1 MKEKRMN
8 WEIFIEWKLVQD
20 LGWTLIHSVWQ
31 IALISAVLFLALK
44 AFTKLSAGARYVLS
58 VSALVLAFI
67 LPAMTFIQ
75 FSGSPAGAISPTA
88 GYEQAITGKTDI
100 NRLHSEAVESPAGD
114 PAAIPS
120 PGQAPFLSF
129 ASALQNFFDRNLAHR
144 IPLAV
149 GLWLLGLALFTL
161 RLTGGIWQLHR
172 YKTQDV
178 SPPEADWQLKFELL
192 CERLGVPQPVRFLT
206 SNLVETPIVA
216 GWLKPVILVPASLFL
231 QIHPRELEIIIAHEL
246 IHIRRY
252 DPLVNLAQSAMEIL
266 FFYHPCIWWLSAHIR
281 KEREFAADA
290 RVLEI
295 FSDSHLTY
303 ANALANLEEIRLLT
317 NNHIPSIATAANGG
331 NLMQR
336 IQKILQKNTE
346 TRITNSAWSAGL
358 AVLLIS
364 AVLITVFSFNSTVFV
379 NAQNKT
385 KNRKLAI
392 GFVSIP
398 PVDRSENPPRD
409 ADATARIMIAKL
421 TQYKV
426 PAVGFVN
433 GGSISDGEKLFP
445 VRANIV
451 RLWRDAG
458 LEVGIGSFKHVWFYH
473 TPYDEY
479 VAGVEKNEDA
489 VRKILAEKNLP
500 LRYFS
505 YPYLNTGKRVE
516 DRDRFEAWLEARGIN
531 SVKYTIDNNEWMYS
545 YAYDIARNDND
556 IGTMTEVRVAF
567 MNYMSKMF
575 DHYEAYSQ
583 DLFGRDINQTMV
595 LTPSRLAADSF
606 DDLFGMI
613 QKRGYKFVTMEEA
626 QADAAYKTRE
636 NFVGNSGISWFERWS
651 LEGSKSLRAEPRVSE
666 EVQKIWDKMRPK
678 AK

>member
-1 MKEKRMN
+1 MN
-8 WEIFIEWKLVQD
+8 WEIFIESKLVQD

-44 AFTKLSAGARYVLS
+44 AFTKLSAEARYLLS

-75 FSGSPAGAISPTA
+75 FSGSPARAMSADA
-88 GYEQAITGKTDI
+88 GYTQTIPAKNDV
-100 NRLHSEAVESPAGD
+100 NRLPSDAVEAPAGD

-120 PGQAPFLSF
+120 TGQAPFLSF
-129 ASALQNFFDRNLAHR
+129 ASLQNFFDRNLAHQ

-149 GLWLLGLALFTL
+149 GLWLLGLAFFGL

-172 YKTQDV
+172 YKTRGV
-178 SPPEADWQLKFELL
+178 SLPEADWQLKFELL

-216 GWLKPVILVPASLFL
+216 GWLKPVILVPAGLFL

-252 DPLVNLAQSAMEIL
+252 DPLVNLAQSAVEIL

-295 FSDSHLTY
+295 FNDSHLTY

-358 AVLLIS
+358 AILLIS

-398 PVDRSENPPRD
+398 PVDRSENPPKD
-409 ADATARIMIAKL
+409 SDATARLMIAKL
-421 TQYKV
+421 AQYKV

-458 LEVGIGSFKHVWFYH
+458 LEVGIGNFKHVWFYH

-479 VAGVEKNEDA
+479 VAGVEKNEAA
-489 VRKILAEKNLP
+489 VKKILAEKNLP

-505 YPYLNTGKRVE
+505 YPYLNTGKSVE
-516 DRDRFEAWLEARGIN
+516 DRDRFETWLQGRGIS

-567 MNYMSKMF
+567 MNYISKMF
-575 DHYEAYSQ
+575 DHYEGYSQ
-583 DLFGRDINQTMV
+583 DLFGRDISQTMV
-595 LTPSRLAADSF
+595 LTPSRLVADSF

-626 QADAAYKTRE
+626 QADEAYKTRE
-636 NFVGNSGISWFERWS
+636 NFIGNSGISWFERWT
-651 LEGSKSLRAEPRVSE
+651 LADSKPLRAEPKVSE
-666 EVQKIWDKMRPK
+666 EVQKIWDKSRPK

>member
-1 MKEKRMN
+1 MN
-8 WEIFIEWKLVQD
+8 WEIFIESKLVQD

-31 IALISAVLFLALK
+31 IGLISAVLFVALK
-44 AFTKLSAGARYVLS
+44 AFTKLSAEVRYILS

-75 FSGSPAGAISPTA
+75 FSGSPARSISANP
-88 GYEQAITGKTDI
+88 GYERTLPGKNDI
-100 NRLHSEAVESPAGD
+100 NRLNSEAAEAPAGN
-114 PAAIPS
+114 PVGLPS
-120 PGQAPFLSF
+120 PGQSSFLSF
-129 ASALQNFFDRNLAHR
+129 ASLQSFFDRNLAHR
-144 IPLAV
+144 IPMAV
-149 GLWLLGLALFTL
+149 GLWLLGLLLFTL

-172 YKTQDV
+172 YKTRDV
-178 SPPEADWQLKFELL
+178 SMPEADWQLKFELL
-192 CERLGVPQPVRFLT
+192 CERLGVRQPVRFLT

-216 GWLKPVILVPASLFL
+216 GWLKPVILVPAGLFL
-231 QIHPRELEIIIAHEL
+231 QIRPRELEIIIAHEL

-252 DPLVNLAQSAMEIL
+252 DPLVNLAQSATEIL

-295 FSDSHLTY
+295 FNDSHLTY

-398 PVDRSENPPRD
+398 PVDRSENPPKD
-409 ADATARIMIAKL
+409 SDATARLMIAKL

-458 LEVGIGSFKHVWFYH
+458 LEVGIGNFKHVWFYH
-473 TPYDEY
+473 MPYDEY
-479 VAGVEKNEDA
+479 VAGVEKNEEA
-489 VRKILAEKNLP
+489 VKKILAEKNLP

-505 YPYLNTGKRVE
+505 YPYLNTGKTVE
-516 DRDRFEAWLEARGIN
+516 DRDRFEAWLEGRGIS

-567 MNYMSKMF
+567 VNYISKMF
-575 DHYEAYSQ
+575 DHYEGYSQ
-583 DLFGRDINQTMV
+583 DLFGRDISQTMV
-595 LTPSRLAADSF
+595 LTPSRLVADSF

-626 QADAAYKTRE
+626 QADEAYKTRE
-636 NFVGNSGISWFERWS
+636 DFVGNSGISWFERWT
-651 LEGSKSLRAEPRVSE
+651 LAGSKPLRAEPRVSE
-666 EVQKIWDKMRPK
+666 EVQKIWDKSRPK

>member
-1 MKEKRMN
+1 MN
-8 WEIFIEWKLVQD
+8 WEIFIESKLVQD

-44 AFTKLSAGARYVLS
+44 AFTKLSADVRYVLS

-75 FSGSPAGAISPTA
+75 FSGSPARAISADA
-88 GYEQAITGKTDI
+88 GYEQTIPAKNDI
-100 NRLHSEAVESPAGD
+100 NRLNSEAIETPAGD
-114 PAAIPS
+114 TAAIPS

-129 ASALQNFFDRNLAHR
+129 ASLQNFFDRNLAHR

-149 GLWLLGLALFTL
+149 GLWLLGLALFAL

-172 YKTQDV
+172 YKTREV
-178 SPPEADWQLKFELL
+178 SLPEADWQLKFELL
-192 CERLGVPQPVRFLT
+192 CERLGVQQPPVRFLT
-206 SNLVETPIVA
+206 STLVETPIVA
-216 GWLKPVILVPASLFL
+216 GWLKPVILVPAGLFL

-398 PVDRSENPPRD
+398 PVDRSENPPKD

-458 LEVGIGSFKHVWFYH
+458 LEVGIGNFKHVWFYH

-479 VAGVEKNEDA
+479 VAGVEKNEEA
-489 VRKILAEKNLP
+489 VKKILAEKNLP

-505 YPYLNTGKRVE
+505 YPYLNTGKTVE
-516 DRDRFEAWLEARGIN
+516 DRDRFEAWLEGRGIS

-545 YAYDIARNDND
+545 YAYDMARNDND

-567 MNYMSKMF
+567 MNYISKMF
-575 DHYEAYSQ
+575 DHYEGYSQ
-583 DLFGRDINQTMV
+583 DLFGRDISQTMV
-595 LTPSRLAADSF
+595 LTPSRLVADSF

-626 QADAAYKTRE
+626 QADEAYKTRE
-636 NFVGNSGISWFERWS
+636 NFVGNSGISWFERWT
-651 LEGSKSLRAEPRVSE
+651 LAESKPLRAEPKVSE

>member
-1 MKEKRMN
+1 MN
-8 WEIFIEWKLVQD
+8 WEIFIESKLVRD

-44 AFTKLSAGARYVLS
+44 AFTKLSAETRYVLS
-58 VSALVLAFI
+58 VSALVLAFV
-67 LPAMTFIQ
+67 LPSMTFIQ
-75 FSGSPAGAISPTA
+75 FSGSPARSMSMNA
-88 GYEQAITGKTDI
+88 GYEQAITGKNDV
-100 NRLHSEAVESPAGD
+100 NRLQSEAVEAPAGD
-114 PAAIPS
+114 QAAIPS

-129 ASALQNFFDRNLAHR
+129 ASLQNFFDRNLAHR

-172 YKTQDV
+172 FKTREV
-178 SPPEADWQLKFELL
+178 SLPEADWQLKFELL

-216 GWLKPVILVPASLFL
+216 GWLKPVILVPAGLFL

-295 FSDSHLTY
+295 FNDSHLTY

-346 TRITNSAWSAGL
+346 TRIANSAWSAGL

-385 KNRKLAI
+385 KNRKLAV

-409 ADATARIMIAKL
+409 SDATARLMIAKL

-458 LEVGIGSFKHVWFYH
+458 LEVGIGNFKHVWFYH

-479 VAGVEKNEDA
+479 VAGVEKNEA
-489 VRKILAEKNLP
+489 VVKKILAEKNLP

-505 YPYLNTGKRVE
+505 YPYLNTGKTVE
-516 DRDRFEAWLEARGIN
+516 DRDRFEAWLRSRGI
-531 SVKYTIDNNEWMYS
+531 SSIKYTIDNNEWMYS

-567 MNYMSKMF
+567 INYISKMF
-575 DHYEAYSQ
+575 DHYEGYSQ
-583 DLFGRDINQTMV
+583 DLFGRDISQTMV
-595 LTPSRLAADSF
+595 LTPSRLVADSF
-606 DDLFGMI
+606 DDLVGMI

-626 QADAAYKTRE
+626 QADEAYKTRE
-636 NFVGNSGISWFERWS
+636 DFVGNSGISWFERWT
-651 LEGSKSLRAEPRVSE
+651 LAGSKPLRAEPKVSE

>member
-1 MKEKRMN
+1 MS
-8 WEIFIEWKLVQD
+8 WEIFIESKLVQD

-31 IALISAVLFLALK
+31 IALISAALFLALK
-44 AFTKLSAGARYVLS
+44 AFINLSAETRYLLS

-67 LPAMTFIQ
+67 LPVMTFIQ
-75 FSGSPAGAISPTA
+75 FSGSPARSISADA
-88 GYEQAITGKTDI
+88 GYKQTIPANTDV
-100 NRLHSEAVESPAGD
+100 NRLPSEAAEAPAGD
-114 PAAIPS
+114 TAAIPS
-120 PGQAPFLSF
+120 PGLAPFLSF
-129 ASALQNFFDRNLAHR
+129 AFLQNFFDRNLAHR

-172 YKTQDV
+172 YKTREV
-178 SPPEADWQLKFELL
+178 SLPEADWQLKLELL

-216 GWLKPVILVPASLFL
+216 GWLRPVILVPAGLFL

-246 IHIRRY
+246 VHIRRY

-295 FSDSHLTY
+295 FNDSHLTY

-385 KNRKLAI
+385 KDRKLAI

-398 PVDRSENPPRD
+398 PVDRSENPPKD
-409 ADATARIMIAKL
+409 SDATARLMIAKL

-458 LEVGIGSFKHVWFYH
+458 LEVGIGNFKHVWFYH

-489 VRKILAEKNLP
+489 VKKLLAEKNLP

-505 YPYLNTGKRVE
+505 YPYLNTGKSVE
-516 DRDRFEAWLEARGIN
+516 DRDRFEAWLEARGI
-531 SVKYTIDNNEWMYS
+531 SPVKYTIDNNEWMYS
-545 YAYDIARNDND
+545 YAYDLARNDND
-556 IGTMTEVRVAF
+556 ISTMTEVRVGF
-567 MNYMSKMF
+567 INYMSKMF
-575 DHYEAYSQ
+575 DHYEGYSQ
-583 DLFGRDINQTMV
+583 DLFGRDISQTMV
-595 LTPSRLAADSF
+595 LTPSRLVADSF

-613 QKRGYKFVTMEEA
+613 QRRGYKFVTMEEA
-626 QADAAYKTRE
+626 QADEAYKTKE
-636 NFVGNSGISWFERWS
+636 DFVGNSGISWFERWT
-651 LEGSKSLRAEPRVSE
+651 LAGSKPLRAEPKVSD
-666 EVQKIWDKMRPK
+666 EVQKVWDKNRPK

>member
-1 MKEKRMN
+1 M
-8 WEIFIEWKLVQD
+8 
-20 LGWTLIHSVWQ
+20 
-31 IALISAVLFLALK
+31 
-44 AFTKLSAGARYVLS
+44 
-58 VSALVLAFI
+58 
-67 LPAMTFIQ
+67 
-75 FSGSPAGAISPTA
+75 
-88 GYEQAITGKTDI
+88 
-100 NRLHSEAVESPAGD
+100 
-114 PAAIPS
+114 
-120 PGQAPFLSF
+120 
-129 ASALQNFFDRNLAHR
+129 
-144 IPLAV
+144 
-149 GLWLLGLALFTL
+149 
-161 RLTGGIWQLHR
+161 
-172 YKTQDV
+172 
-178 SPPEADWQLKFELL
+178 
-192 CERLGVPQPVRFLT
+192 PQPVRFLT

-216 GWLKPVILVPASLFL
+216 GWLKPVILVPAGLFL

-385 KNRKLAI
+385 KNRKLAV

-398 PVDRSENPPRD
+398 PVDRSENPPKD
-409 ADATARIMIAKL
+409 SDATARLMIAKL

-479 VAGVEKNEDA
+479 VAGVEKNEET
-489 VRKILAEKNLP
+489 VKKILAEKNLP

-505 YPYLNTGKRVE
+505 YPYLNTGKTRRGPRPLRGVAPGPRDQLGQIY
-516 DRDRFEAWLEARGIN
+516 DR
-531 SVKYTIDNNEWMYS
+531 
-545 YAYDIARNDND
+545 
-556 IGTMTEVRVAF
+556 
-567 MNYMSKMF
+567 
-575 DHYEAYSQ
+575 
-583 DLFGRDINQTMV
+583 
-595 LTPSRLAADSF
+595 
-606 DDLFGMI
+606 
-613 QKRGYKFVTMEEA
+613 
-626 QADAAYKTRE
+626 
-636 NFVGNSGISWFERWS
+636 
-651 LEGSKSLRAEPRVSE
+651 
-666 EVQKIWDKMRPK
+666 
-678 AK
+678 

>member
-1 MKEKRMN
+1 MN
-8 WEIFIEWKLVQD
+8 WEIFIESKLVQD

-31 IALISAVLFLALK
+31 IALILAVLFLALK
-44 AFTKLSAGARYVLS
+44 VFTKLSADARYLLS

-67 LPAMTFIQ
+67 LPVMTFMQ
-75 FSGSPAGAISPTA
+75 FSGSGTGPISADASSNETGAGKSGRDRFHAEKIAAPADDSAAISPA
-88 GYEQAITGKTDI
+88 
-100 NRLHSEAVESPAGD
+100 
-114 PAAIPS
+114 
-120 PGQAPFLSF
+120 GQAPFFSL
-129 ASALQNFFDRNLAHR
+129 AALQNFFDANLAHR

-149 GLWLLGLALFTL
+149 GLWLLGLAFFAL
-161 RLTGGIWQLHR
+161 RLTGGIWQLHV
-172 YKTQDV
+172 YKTRNV
-178 SPPEADWQLKFELL
+178 LPPEKDWQLKFESL
-192 CERLGVPQPVRFLT
+192 CERLEMTQPVRFLT
-206 SNLVETPIVA
+206 SGFVETPIVA
-216 GWLKPVILVPASLFL
+216 GWLKPVVLVPAALFL

-252 DPLVNLAQSAMEIL
+252 DPLVNLAQSGLEIL

-303 ANALANLEEIRLLT
+303 ANALANLEEIRLRT
-317 NNHIPSIATAANGG
+317 NNNIPSLATAANGG

-346 TRITNSAWSAGL
+346 IRITNSAWSAGL

-364 AVLITVFSFNSTVFV
+364 AVLISVFSFNSTVLV

-385 KNRKLAI
+385 KNRKLAV

-398 PVDRSENPPRD
+398 PLDRSENPPKD
-409 ADATARIMIAKL
+409 SDATARLMIAKL

-426 PAVGFVN
+426 PAVGFVT
-433 GGSISDGEKLFP
+433 GAAISDGEKLFP

-458 LEVGIGSFKHVWFYH
+458 LEVGIGNFKHVWFYH

-479 VAGVEKNEDA
+479 VAGVEKNERT
-489 VRKILAEKNLP
+489 VRQILAEKNMP

-505 YPYLNTGKRVE
+505 YPYLNTGKTVE
-516 DRDRFEAWLEARGIN
+516 DRDRFEAWLQGRGLN

-545 YAYDIARNDND
+545 YVYDMARNDND
-556 IGTMTEVRVAF
+556 LNTMTETRVAF
-567 MNYMSKMF
+567 MTYMSKMF
-575 DHYEAYSQ
+575 DHYEAYS
-583 DLFGRDINQTMV
+583 DGMFGRDISQTMV
-595 LTPSRLAADSF
+595 LTPSRLVADSF

-613 QKRGYKFVTMEEA
+613 QKRGYKFVTMDEA
-626 QADAAYKTRE
+626 QADEAYKTPE
-636 NFVGNSGISWFERWS
+636 SFMGESGISWFERWT
-651 LEGSKSLRAEPRVSE
+651 LEAGKPLRAEPRVDE
-666 EVQKIWDKMRPK
+666 DIQKIWDGKKALKTPK
-678 AK
+678 QPKS

>member
-1 MKEKRMN
+1 MN
-8 WEIFIEWKLVQD
+8 WEIFIESKLVHD

-31 IALISAVLFLALK
+31 IALVSMVLLTALK
-44 AFTKLSAGARYVLS
+44 TLTKLSPETRYLLT
-58 VSALVLAFI
+58 VSALA
-67 LPAMTFIQ
+67 
-75 FSGSPAGAISPTA
+75 
-88 GYEQAITGKTDI
+88 
-100 NRLHSEAVESPAGD
+100 
-114 PAAIPS
+114 
-120 PGQAPFLSF
+120 LSF
-129 ASALQNFFDRNLAHR
+129 ALPLITFVQFSATETASISADTARTGPVTGEPGAARSRPETLEAPAGGGQAAYLPENATLSFAALQNFFDNNLAHR

-149 GLWLLGLALFTL
+149 GLWLIGLAFFTV
-161 RLTGGIWQLHR
+161 RLAGGIWQLHI
-172 YKTQDV
+172 YKTRQVSAPEPGWQD
-178 SPPEADWQLKFELL
+178 KFERL
-192 CERLGVPQPVRFLT
+192 CETVGMSQPVRFLN
-206 SNLVETPIVA
+206 SDLVDTPIVA
-216 GWLKPVILVPASLFL
+216 GWLKPVVLIPASLVL
-231 QIHPRELEIIIAHEL
+231 QIQPRELEMIIAHEL

-266 FFYHPCIWWLSAHIR
+266 FFYHPCVWWLSSQIR

-303 ANALANLEEIRLLT
+303 ANTLANLEEIRLRT
-317 NNHIPSIATAANGG
+317 NRHAPSIATAANGG

-364 AVLITVFSFNSTVFV
+364 AVVIGVFSFNSSVFV
-379 NAQNKT
+379 NAQTKT
-385 KNRKLAI
+385 KNRKIAV

-398 PVDRSENPPRD
+398 PVDRTENAPKD
-409 ADATARIMIAKL
+409 SDATARLMIAKL

-433 GGSISDGEKLFP
+433 GSTISDGEKLYP
-445 VRANIV
+445 IRANIV

-458 LEVGIGSFKHVWFYH
+458 LEVGIGNFKHVWFYH

-489 VRKILAEKNLP
+489 VRKLLAEKNAP

-505 YPYLNTGKRVE
+505 YPYLNTGKSVAE
-516 DRDRFEAWLEARGIN
+516 RDRFEDWLQARGIS

-545 YAYDIARNDND
+545 YAYDMARNDND
-556 IGTMTEVRVAF
+556 LNTMTEVRVEF

-575 DHYEAYSQ
+575 DHFEAYSREM
-583 DLFGRDINQTMV
+583 FGRDINQTMV
-595 LTPSRLAADSF
+595 LTPSRLVADSF

-626 QADAAYKTRE
+626 QADEAYKTEE
-636 NFVGNSGISWFERWS
+636 NFVGNAGISWFERWS
-651 LEGSKSLRAEPRVSE
+651 MKQGKPLLDEPRVGE
-666 EVQKIWDKMRPK
+666 TVQKIWDDSK
-678 AK
+678 AKAKAK